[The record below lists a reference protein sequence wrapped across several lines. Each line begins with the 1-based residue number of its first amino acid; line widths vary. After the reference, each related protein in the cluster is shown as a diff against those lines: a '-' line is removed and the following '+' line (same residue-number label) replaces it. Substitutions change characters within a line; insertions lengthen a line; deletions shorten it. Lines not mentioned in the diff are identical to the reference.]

1 MIDGFVIRELSA
13 ADRAAVA
20 FSLRHLGERSAYQR
34 YLRLDDRLAGA
45 EARRV
50 TDLDH
55 WHHEGLI
62 AFATAPRAP
71 IGVVEYVRL
80 EEFDTAELAISVVDG
95 WQRQG
100 VGRQLAFALRE
111 RALRAGIR
119 RFRATILRGNRGALA
134 IARALGRCT
143 VLSAEGNAAE
153 LLVEL

>member
-1 MIDGFVIRELSA
+1 VNDEFVIRPLSSS
-13 ADRAAVA
+13 DRAAVA

-34 YLRLDDRLAGA
+34 YLRLDEGIAGR
-45 EARRV
+45 EAVRV

-62 AFATAPRAP
+62 AFAVAPRSP

-80 EEFDTAELAISVVDG
+80 EDFDTAELAITVVDD
-95 WQRQG
+95 WQRHG
-100 VGRQLAFALRE
+100 VGRQLAFALRD

-143 VLSAEGNAAE
+143 VLGADGSSAE